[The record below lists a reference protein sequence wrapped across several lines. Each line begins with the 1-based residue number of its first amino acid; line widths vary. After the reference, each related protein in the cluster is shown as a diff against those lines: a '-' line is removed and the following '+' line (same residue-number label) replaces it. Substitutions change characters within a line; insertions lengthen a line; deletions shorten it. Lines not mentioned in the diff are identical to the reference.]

1 MQHDP
6 GLAVAVRGKTTA
18 RSRALD
24 WVPCGYGG
32 VKAGSFSAE
41 PFAHGGFRPGAI
53 LGAQVGQGFV
63 ERGVA
68 LSGGFRDQVPFEGL
82 NLVDRR
88 TLSARQHAREAVL
101 GDRIVL
107 SGRLAQQ
114 RYRSGFVLW
123 RAGSVK

>member
-18 RSRALD
+18 RSRAPD
-24 WVPCGYGG
+24 WGPCGYGG
-32 VKAGSFSAE
+32 VRAGSFSAE
-41 PFAHGGFRPGAI
+41 PFADGGFRLGAI
-53 LGAQVGQGFV
+53 LGGQVSQGFV

-68 LSGGFRDQVPFEGL
+68 LAGGFRDQVPFEGL

-88 TLSARQHAREAVL
+88 TLSARQHAREWGL

-107 SGRLAQQ
+107 SARLAQQ
-114 RYRSGFVLW
+114 RHRSVFVLW
-123 RAGSVK
+123 CPGAVK